1 MNLGEGEDEGK
12 VHQQNRDRGEVRM
25 EVSGRNQNNKCQ
37 HKKKKPYS
45 TGTEN
50 EYQKVMFSEKKKI
63 PWPVNEYLERE

>member
-37 HKKKKPYS
+37 HKKKK
-45 TGTEN
+45 TTIAQALRMN
-50 EYQKVMFSEKKKI
+50 TKKLCLVKKKI